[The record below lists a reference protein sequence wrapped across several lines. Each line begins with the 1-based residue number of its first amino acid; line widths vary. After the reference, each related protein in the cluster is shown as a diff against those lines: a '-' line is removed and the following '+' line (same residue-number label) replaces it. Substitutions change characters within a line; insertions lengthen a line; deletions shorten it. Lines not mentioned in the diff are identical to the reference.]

1 MTYTL
6 RQMADALWKTGSQK
20 DDPAEGER
28 IYDRAR
34 MLRDRGLIKSSQSRS
49 QGRTMTLSEADV
61 AAAVV
66 AITASLN
73 GASWGQIQA
82 LNQDLRAI
90 DNTQG
95 RPEFERVISDIASG
109 IPIFARLDII
119 AGEVPCTRARMGQA
133 ASVSLEAVPVAIG
146 TTQMVFWPVTEIV
159 KPILDY
165 LASAGTN

>member
-20 DDPAEGER
+20 DDNTEGEK

-34 MLRDRGLIKSSQSRS
+34 MLRDRGLIQSSQPRS

-66 AITASLN
+66 AVMASLN
-73 GASWGQIQA
+73 GASWGQIEA
-82 LNQDLRAI
+82 LNQDLRGI
-90 DNTQG
+90 GNTQG
-95 RPEFERVISDIASG
+95 QPEFERQIADIASG
-109 IPIFARLDII
+109 IPIYARLDII
-119 AGEVPCTRARMGQA
+119 AGPVPYTRARMGQA
-133 ASVSLEAVPVAIG
+133 ADVSLEAAPAAVG
-146 TTQMVFWPVTEIV
+146 TTQMIFWPVTEIV

-165 LASAGTN
+165 LVGTGTN